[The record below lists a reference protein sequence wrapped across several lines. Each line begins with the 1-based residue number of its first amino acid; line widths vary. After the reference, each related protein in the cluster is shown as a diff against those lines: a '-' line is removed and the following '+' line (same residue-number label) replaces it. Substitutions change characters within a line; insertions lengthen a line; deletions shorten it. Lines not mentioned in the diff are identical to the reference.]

1 MKISACFGVL
11 ITLGLAGISPA
22 QAAVSLETAK
32 RVAEVTRTYAYP
44 DNSWGAWLK
53 PRLRYLARQCSQLA
67 SKELPAREL
76 DKALALASAKM
87 EVDDVLWVTEAE
99 GEHFSVPA
107 DYRTPDELSHVCE
120 LLATHKLRPGCWPTL
135 SGEKSPYKLGLSCAL
150 VTTGS
155 LDQGIQRFAPQ
166 PIAYREDWFANK
178 IPRDGLLALKA
189 GEEAEL
195 KLAVPQVEGSEWVS
209 PPQKEDRKAD
219 FLAKPVPLETH
230 GRKAGAMLPQTLPVA
245 AVPAKVQ
252 PVVPVSPITALP
264 LPVLPPAPG
273 GHAAVPGLVA
283 QPAVATPPA
292 ASTTVSRPPE
302 LKAKT
307 VTASPP

>member
-1 MKISACFGVL
+1 MKRL
-11 ITLGLAGISPA
+11 IWLSVPVIMGLAGIGPT
-22 QAAVSLETAK
+22 QAAVSLATAK

-53 PRLRYLARQCSQLA
+53 PRMRYLARQCAQLA
-67 SKELPAREL
+67 SKEMPAREL
-76 DKALALASAKM
+76 DKALALISSKM
-87 EVDDVLWVTEAE
+87 EVNDVLWVTEAVDE
-99 GEHFSVPA
+99 NFAVPA
-107 DYRTPDELSHVCE
+107 DYRTPTELGHVCE
-120 LLATHKLRPGCWPTL
+120 LLATYKLRPGCWPTL
-135 SGEKSPYKLGLSCAL
+135 SGEKSPYQIGLSCAL
-150 VTTGS
+150 VTAGT

-166 PIAYREDWFANK
+166 PIGYREDWFANK
-178 IPRDGLLALKA
+178 MPRDGLLALKA

-252 PVVPVSPITALP
+252 PVVPVSPITVLP